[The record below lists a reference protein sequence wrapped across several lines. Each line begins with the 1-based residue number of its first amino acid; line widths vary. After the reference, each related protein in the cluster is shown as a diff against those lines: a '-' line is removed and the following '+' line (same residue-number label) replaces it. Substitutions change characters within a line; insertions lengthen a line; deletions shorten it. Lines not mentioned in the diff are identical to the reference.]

1 MGDCSFLWG
10 FGLVWGLAV
19 ILPGPNFLV
28 AARSGLTATRGRALL
43 TALGIASGS
52 VTWAFSAMVGLHA
65 LFLAFAWLYGAVK
78 ILGGLYLLY
87 VGVTVIR
94 SALARREQVS
104 ETVDPGRA
112 GGYRVGL
119 LTNLSNPKSAAFFGS
134 MFLTLLPPQ
143 LGPFQAVATLAL
155 VFAISLSWYSLVA
168 VGFSLGFMHR
178 GYQRVRR
185 GLSACI
191 GSLMLFFGMRL
202 IFAKE

>member
-1 MGDCSFLWG
+1 MSDYSFLWG
-10 FGLVWGLAV
+10 FGLVWALAV

-43 TALGIASGS
+43 TALGIATGS

-87 VGVTVIR
+87 VGLTVIR
-94 SALARREQVS
+94 SAFAQQERATE
-104 ETVDPGRA
+104 EADPGRA
-112 GGYRVGL
+112 GGYRIGL

-134 MFLTLLPPQ
+134 MFLTLLPQQ
-143 LGPFQAVATLAL
+143 LDSFQSLTTLAL

-178 GYQRVRR
+178 GYQRVQR

-191 GSLMLFFGMRL
+191 GSLMLFFGVRL

>member
-1 MGDCSFLWG
+1 MSDCSFLWG
-10 FGLVWGLAV
+10 FGLVWALAV

-28 AARSGLTATRGRALL
+28 AARGGLTATRGRALL
-43 TALGIASGS
+43 TALGIATGS
-52 VTWAFSAMVGLHA
+52 VTWAASAMVGLHA

-94 SALARREQVS
+94 SALAGEARGPEAA
-104 ETVDPGRA
+104 DPGRS
-112 GGYRVGL
+112 GGYRIGL

-143 LGPFQAVATLAL
+143 LSPVQAVATLAL

-178 GYQRVRR
+178 AYQRIRR
-185 GLSACI
+185 PLSACI

-202 IFAKE
+202 IFAEK

>member
-10 FGLVWGLAV
+10 FGLVWALAV

-43 TALGIASGS
+43 TALGIATGS
-52 VTWAFSAMVGLHA
+52 VTWATSAMVGLHA

-94 SALARREQVS
+94 SALAKEERIAEAA
-104 ETVDPGRA
+104 DPGRS
-112 GGYRVGL
+112 GGYRIGL

-143 LGPFQAVATLAL
+143 LSPVQAVATLAL

-178 GYQRVRR
+178 AYQRIRR
-185 GLSACI
+185 PLSACI

-202 IFAKE
+202 IFAEE

>member
-10 FGLVWGLAV
+10 FGLVWALAV
-19 ILPGPNFLV
+19 VLPGPNFLV

-43 TALGIASGS
+43 TALGIATGS

-94 SALARREQVS
+94 SAFAKQERGAT
-104 ETVDPGRA
+104 TVDPGRA
-112 GGYRVGL
+112 GGYRIGL

-134 MFLTLLPPQ
+134 MLLTLLPPQ
-143 LGPFQAVATLAL
+143 LTPFQALATLAL

-178 GYQRVRR
+178 GYQRIRR

-191 GSLMLFFGMRL
+191 GSLMLFFGLRL
-202 IFAKE
+202 IFAHE

>member
-1 MGDCSFLWG
+1 MQEYSFLLG
-10 FGLVWGLAV
+10 FGLVWALAV
-19 ILPGPNFLV
+19 ILPGPNFLI

-43 TALGIASGS
+43 TALGIATGS

-94 SALARREQVS
+94 SAFAKQEQAM
-104 ETVDPGRA
+104 ETADPGRA
-112 GGYRVGL
+112 GGYRIGL

-143 LGPFQAVATLAL
+143 LTPLQALATLAL

-178 GYQRVRR
+178 GYQRIRK

-191 GSLMLFFGMRL
+191 GSLMVFFGLRL
-202 IFAKE
+202 IFAEN

>member
-10 FGLVWGLAV
+10 FGLVWALAV

-43 TALGIASGS
+43 TALGIATGS

-78 ILGGLYLLY
+78 VLGGLYLLY

-94 SALARREQVS
+94 SAFAKQERAAEAAA
-104 ETVDPGRA
+104 PGRA
-112 GGYRVGL
+112 GGYRIGL

-143 LGPFQAVATLAL
+143 LTPVQALATLAL
-155 VFAISLSWYSLVA
+155 VFAISLTWYSLVA

-178 GYQRVRR
+178 GYQRIRR

-191 GSLMLFFGMRL
+191 GSLMLFFGLRL
-202 IFAKE
+202 IFAHE